1 VRTVADVFFADL
13 INILLQE
20 SARVTTRNSE
30 VYRVFAPP
38 RMDFGSLPLVTF
50 RKTAWKKALREMEWF
65 MSGDARCPLELR
77 DWWEGQLDV
86 DNNLIYGYPHQFRQF
101 SGDWGHGHDQVTET
115 LAGLRTSPFG
125 RRHVLTLWNPGEMAG
140 ITHANG
146 NPRTPTTCHGT
157 VMQFSV
163 SPDKEGNPE
172 TLNMYHYQ
180 RSSDVLLGLPHNL
193 VQYWAL
199 LTYFAHHSGLKVGRL
214 VYQLGDAHLYA
225 EESHLK
231 VAIDI
236 KRAEYPYYAH
246 EEKSPV
252 LTYQP
257 SGEPDAPFIAADFN
271 IAWPEGEQPDPPA
284 STIRPKL
291 L

>member
-1 VRTVADVFFADL
+1 
-13 INILLQE
+13 
-20 SARVTTRNSE
+20 
-30 VYRVFAPP
+30 
-38 RMDFGSLPLVTF
+38 M
-50 RKTAWKKALREMEWF
+50 RKTRRENRSRRIFRRPYQHSSPRIRTRDYSQLGGLPRLCPTAHGFRLPAFGYLSQDCVE
-65 MSGDARCPLELR
+65 ARCPLELR